1 MAASAEILGGMTC
14 MVLYEETN
22 PQDVS
27 SEVVN
32 TVLRR
37 FFPSISSNEAKF
49 LYHGTYNVF
58 EVREEY
64 IFRFPDKALFNQ
76 QGFDLIQREQESL
89 VFLRPLLSVNIPH
102 FIHVSSN
109 PKMPFAGYRK
119 ISGSSL
125 NRCFHKAT
133 PGQRKQLAQQL
144 GSFLSELH
152 SFEIYQA
159 FLSKWSTDFNPAAYR
174 QYWENIFVKVRENL
188 YSQFSFAQKEWFNS
202 LFTNFLEEPGNF
214 RFTPRVIHG
223 DFDTSNILVDSR
235 SFRITGIIDFEDL
248 GVWDPAADFL
258 FYGEGLDFI
267 EQLIASYQGPLG
279 DNLEQRMYFLENR
292 KPLSYLLT
300 GLEWEYPQMI
310 DVGFK
315 MLEERMQT
323 DYPCYIG

>member
-1 MAASAEILGGMTC
+1 
-14 MVLYEETN
+14 MVLYEEMN

-27 SEVVN
+27 SEVVK
-32 TVLRR
+32 TALRR

-76 QGFDLIQREQESL
+76 KGFDLIQREKQVL
-89 VFLRPLLSVNIPH
+89 AFLRPHLSVDIPQ
-102 FIHVSSN
+102 FIYVSSN
-109 PKMPFAGYRK
+109 PKIPFVGYRK
-119 ISGSSL
+119 IPGNSL
-125 NRCFHKAT
+125 NRCFHRAT
-133 PGQRKQLAQQL
+133 PDQRKQLAQQL

-159 FLSKWSTDFNPAAYR
+159 FLSKWPTNFTPAAYR
-174 QYWENIFVKVRENL
+174 QYWEKYFLNVSENL
-188 YSQFSFAQKEWFNS
+188 YSRFSSTQKEWVAN
-202 LFTNFLEEPGNF
+202 LFTNFLEEPENF
-214 RFTPRVIHG
+214 RFIPRVVHG
-223 DFDTSNILVDSR
+223 DFDTSNILVDPR

-258 FYGEGLDFI
+258 FYDEGLDFI
-267 EQLIASYQGPLG
+267 EQLLASYQGPLG

-300 GLEWEYPQMI
+300 GFEWEYPQMI
-310 DVGFK
+310 DAGFK
-315 MLEERMQT
+315 MLEERMKT
-323 DYPCYIG
+323 DYPCYKR